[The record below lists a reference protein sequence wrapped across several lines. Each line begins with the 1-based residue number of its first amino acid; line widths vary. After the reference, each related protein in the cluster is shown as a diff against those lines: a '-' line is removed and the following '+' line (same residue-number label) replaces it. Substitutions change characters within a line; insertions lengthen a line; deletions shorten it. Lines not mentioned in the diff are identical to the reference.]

1 MKIEEKRIG
10 NYIHNTV
17 CRFCKSSNMA
27 KILDFGNVPLA
38 GGFLKKDQFDEEEY
52 YPLDL
57 HFCNNCTL
65 VQVTNAVPKSVLFE
79 NYFYFS
85 SSIKTLV
92 DHSVDFAR
100 ETMERFLESVK
111 QPVVVEL
118 GSNDGVMLRPFK
130 ELGAKAIGV
139 EPAKNVVESIEDK
152 NLTVVNDF
160 FSEDVALRIRAKYG
174 QADAFLSSYS
184 FAHIDDMI
192 EIMKGIKCLLKE
204 DGVFIFEVYYLGTL
218 IEEMQYDMIYHEHFS
233 YYSLKALSLFLERF
247 GMEIFDVKYIPG
259 VRAGAVRYYARNMGK
274 RPEPVSSSVKD
285 MIQSERDKG
294 YDKVETYLGYADR
307 VNSTREQLLALLDR
321 LKGDGKNIIGYGASG
336 RGTIIMNYC
345 GIDDRYLDYVVDDAP
360 AKHGF
365 YTPGTHVAIKPW
377 SATEESQLPDYVLQF
392 AWSFINEIVKKRK
405 DYLDKGGK
413 FIVPLPQVRIIP
425 EK

>member
-1 MKIEEKRIG
+1 
-10 NYIHNTV
+10 
-17 CRFCKSSNMA
+17 
-27 KILDFGNVPLA
+27 
-38 GGFLKKDQFDEEEY
+38 
-52 YPLDL
+52 
-57 HFCNNCTL
+57 
-65 VQVTNAVPKSVLFE
+65 
-79 NYFYFS
+79 
-85 SSIKTLV
+85 
-92 DHSVDFAR
+92 
-100 ETMERFLESVK
+100 
-111 QPVVVEL
+111 
-118 GSNDGVMLRPFK
+118 
-130 ELGAKAIGV
+130 
-139 EPAKNVVESIEDK
+139 
-152 NLTVVNDF
+152 
-160 FSEDVALRIRAKYG
+160 
-174 QADAFLSSYS
+174 
-184 FAHIDDMI
+184 
-192 EIMKGIKCLLKE
+192 
-204 DGVFIFEVYYLGTL
+204 
-218 IEEMQYDMIYHEHFS
+218 
-233 YYSLKALSLFLERF
+233 
-247 GMEIFDVKYIPG
+247 MEIFDVKYIPG